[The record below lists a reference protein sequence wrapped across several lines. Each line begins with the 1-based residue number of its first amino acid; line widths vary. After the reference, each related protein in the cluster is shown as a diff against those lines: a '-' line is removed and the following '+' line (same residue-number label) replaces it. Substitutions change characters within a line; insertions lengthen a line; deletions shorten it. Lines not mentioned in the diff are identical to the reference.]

1 MPRRTRLKI
10 TPARM
15 RNHAREH
22 IQHFDGMDRP
32 MQAFM
37 FLERMATNPNFFYTT
52 AQIKAAAEGLRA
64 GMNEGTR

>member
-1 MPRRTRLKI
+1 MKI
-10 TPARM
+10 TPAEM

-37 FLERMATNPNFFYTT
+37 LLERMATNPDPPRWLHS
-52 AQIKAAAEGLRA
+52 KAA
-64 GMNEGTR
+64 